1 MIELMKIVKYKKLKD
16 LELHFSPNL
25 NAISGTNGTC
35 KTSLLYMISNSFQ
48 EIKTTN
54 SNLKDN
60 SVLSVIKKINDVYNP
75 KIETITKGDKKYN
88 DPAPGVEGVLYS
100 INYLDG
106 SSLGFRRHTSRK
118 QSQHPRYS
126 MKPQYKDGVNESLPA
141 VPVLYLGLSRLVS
154 FGELDDAIKISN
166 SSVNLPSDYI
176 VELNTLYKELTR
188 IEVSEVKVQSIAG
201 IKTRNDFASNKDGI
215 DSNTISAGEDNI
227 RIILNALFSLKF
239 YFENL
244 IEVKDNLVSSI
255 LIIDEFDAT
264 LHPSMQIKLKQV
276 LRDFSENYKIQV
288 FFTTHSLYL
297 IENMINSKENV
308 IYLLDQV
315 DSVGQL
321 ESPDIYKIK
330 MFLQSENSF
339 DLYKNKCIPILTE
352 DDEARVFLEI
362 IFNYLKEVDSNG
374 FGRVVSYFHMVKA
387 NVGSEVLEQILED
400 KYLQKTTLSN
410 VICIIDGDH
419 NTNLGKNIIALPGK
433 NNPEQLLFSYL
444 ENIND
449 GFWREPI
456 MIEHGFI
463 KSYYIDNI
471 LPDIKAIEESIEQAK
486 NESKST
492 KGMRREKQKEVF
504 KKHIE
509 FFNLVFSYW
518 AQDIENHDEIE
529 KFKNGLFSLFK
540 KCASV
545 NGINPAL
552 WNKE

>member
-1 MIELMKIVKYKKLKD
+1 MIELMKIVKYKKLED
-16 LELHFSPNL
+16 LELSFSPNL

-48 EIKTTN
+48 EVKTTN

-75 KIETITKGDKKYN
+75 KIETITKGDKTYN

-100 INYLDG
+100 ITYSDG

-126 MKPQYKDGVNESLPA
+126 MKPQYKDGANESLPA
-141 VPVLYLGLSRLVS
+141 IPVLYLGLSRLVS
-154 FGELDDAIKISN
+154 FGELDDNVKISN
-166 SSVNLPSDYI
+166 SSINLPDDYI
-176 VELNTLYKELTR
+176 LELNNIYKELTR
-188 IEVSEVKVQSIAG
+188 IEVSEVKVQSISG
-201 IKTRNDFASNKDGI
+201 IKTRNDFSSSKDGV

-244 IEVKDNLVSSI
+244 TEGKDSAINSI

-315 DSVGQL
+315 DSVGKL

-352 DDEARVFLEI
+352 DNEARIFLEI
-362 IFNYLKEVDSNG
+362 IFNHLKKIDVDG
-374 FGRVVSYFHMVKA
+374 FGKVVSYFHMVQA
-387 NVGSEVLEQILED
+387 NIGSEVLEKMLED

-419 NTNLGKNIIALPGK
+419 DTNLGRNIIALPGK
-433 NNPEQLLFSYL
+433 KNPEQLLFSYL

-449 GFWREPI
+449 SFWREPI

-471 LPDIKAIEESIEQAK
+471 LPDITSIEESIIQTQ
-486 NESKST
+486 NDGKST
-492 KGMRREKQKEVF
+492 KGMRREKQKDVF
-504 KKHIE
+504 KKHID
-509 FFNLVFSYW
+509 FFSLVFSYW
-518 AQDIENHDEIE
+518 AQDTANHDEIK
-529 KFKNGLFSLFK
+529 KFKKGLFSLFK
-540 KCASV
+540 KCSSV

>member
-126 MKPQYKDGVNESLPA
+126 MKPQYKDGANESLPA

-176 VELNTLYKELTR
+176 LELNTLYKELTR

-308 IYLLDQV
+308 IYLIDQV
-315 DSVGQL
+315 DFVEQL

-433 NNPEQLLFSYL
+433 KNPEQLLFSYL

>member
-1 MIELMKIVKYKKLKD
+1 MIKLMNIVKYKKLED

-48 EIKTTN
+48 EVKANN
-54 SNLKDN
+54 SNLKNN
-60 SVLSVIKKINDVYNP
+60 SVLGIIKKINDIYNP
-75 KIETITKGDKKYN
+75 KIETITKGDKTYN
-88 DPAPGVEGVLYS
+88 DPAPGIEGVLYS
-100 INYLDG
+100 VEYLNG
-106 SSLGFRRHTSRK
+106 NSLGFRRHTSRK
-118 QSQHPRYS
+118 QFQHPRYA
-126 MKPQYKDGVNESLPA
+126 MKPQYKGGANESLPT

-154 FGELDDAIKISN
+154 FGELDDNIKISN
-166 SSVNLPSDYI
+166 SSMNFPDDYMI
-176 VELNTLYKELTR
+176 ELNTIYKDLTR
-188 IEVSEVKVQSIAG
+188 IEVSEVKIQSISG
-201 IKTRNDFASNKDGI
+201 IKTRNDFTSSKGGI

-239 YFENL
+239 YFQ
-244 IEVKDNLVSSI
+244 NLVENKDDVVNSI

-276 LRDFSENYKIQV
+276 LRDFSEKYKIQV

-315 DSVGQL
+315 DSVGKL
-321 ESPDIYKIK
+321 ENPDAYKIK

-339 DLYKNKCIPILTE
+339 DLYKNKYIPILTK
-352 DDEARVFLEI
+352 DDEARIFLEI
-362 IFNYLKEVDSNG
+362 IFNYLKEIDVDG
-374 FGRVVSYFHMVKA
+374 FGKVVSYFHMVKA
-387 NVGSEVLEQILED
+387 NIGSEVLEQIFED

-419 NTNLGKNIIALPGK
+419 STDLRKNIIALPGK
-433 NNPEQLLFSYL
+433 MNPEQLLFYYL

-449 GFWREPI
+449 SFWREPI

-471 LPDIKAIEESIEQAK
+471 LPDIKAIEESIKQAK
-486 NESKST
+486 NDGQST
-492 KGMRREKQKEVF
+492 KGMRRGKQKGVF
-504 KKHIE
+504 KKHAD

-518 AQDIENHDEIE
+518 TKDNANYDEIK
-529 KFKNGLFSLFK
+529 KFKNDLFSLFK

-552 WNKE
+552 WNKN

>member
-1 MIELMKIVKYKKLKD
+1 MIELMKIVKYKKLEN
-16 LELHFSPNL
+16 LELYFSPNL

-48 EIKTTN
+48 EVKKTN

-75 KIETITKGDKKYN
+75 KIETITKGDKTYN

-118 QSQHPRYS
+118 QSQYPRYS
-126 MKPQYKDGVNESLPA
+126 MKPQYKDGANESLPA

-154 FGELDDAIKISN
+154 FGELGDTIKISN

-176 VELNTLYKELTR
+176 LELNTLYKELTR

-201 IKTRNDFASNKDGI
+201 IKTRNDFASSKDGI

-239 YFENL
+239 YFKNL
-244 IEVKDNLVSSI
+244 TEVKDNLVSSI

-276 LRDFSENYKIQV
+276 IRDFSENYKIQV

-297 IENMINSKENV
+297 IENMINSKENI

-315 DSVGQL
+315 DCVGKL

-362 IFNYLKEVDSNG
+362 IFNYLKEVDNNG
-374 FGRVVSYFHMVKA
+374 FGRVISYFHMVKA
-387 NVGSEVLEQILED
+387 NIGSEVLEQILED

-433 NNPEQLLFSYL
+433 RNPEQLLFSYL

-449 GFWREPI
+449 SFWHEPI

-471 LPDIKAIEESIEQAK
+471 LPDIKSIEESIIQTQ
-486 NESKST
+486 NDGKST
-492 KGMRREKQKEVF
+492 KGMRREKQKDVF
-504 KKHIE
+504 KKHTE

-518 AQDIENHDEIE
+518 VKDIENYGEIK
-529 KFKNGLFSLFK
+529 KFKEGLFSLFK
-540 KCASV
+540 KCAPV

>member
-492 KGMRREKQKEVF
+492 KGIEEKN
-504 KKHIE
+504 KK
-509 FFNLVFSYW
+509 
-518 AQDIENHDEIE
+518 
-529 KFKNGLFSLFK
+529 KFLKNTLNFL
-540 KCASV
+540 
-545 NGINPAL
+545 I
-552 WNKE
+552 